1 MGKKNPKQSNEE
13 RRKAFLR
20 EVKQQTARRQRER
33 QKSEQK

>member
-1 MGKKNPKQSNEE
+1 MGKKNPKQSSDE

-33 QKSEQK
+33 RKSKK

>member
-1 MGKKNPKQSNEE
+1 MGKKNPKESDNA

-20 EVKQQTARRQRER
+20 EVKQQTARKKRER